1 MAIIMAVA
9 TKITIIRK
17 TIPVPRILFGPFLV
31 HKPHKQYPIRRMRL
45 KRTFGPIVGPLLMIF
60 LIVLIGILMRI
71 IIYRHQAS

>member
-1 MAIIMAVA
+1 
-9 TKITIIRK
+9 
-17 TIPVPRILFGPFLV
+17 
-31 HKPHKQYPIRRMRL
+31 MRL